1 MKDKPFKYFPADTSD
16 PCGKYTQ
23 PQPNDVDLSCTTPSG
38 QSSGYPQTDV
48 NKDGIMVKGRWP
60 AGTKTK
66 TTETIQGF
74 GAATKGKSFY
84 PDD

>member
-1 MKDKPFKYFPADTSD
+1 MKDKPFKWFPADTAD
-16 PCGKYTQ
+16 PIGKFKQ
-23 PQPNDVDLSCTTPSG
+23 HESNDVDLSCVTPSG

-66 TTETIQGF
+66 STATMQGG
-74 GAATKGKSFY
+74 GAATRGKKFY